1 MGVEQT
7 SGETERKRVCE
18 TEHCQERVAAL
29 VINLTVGQ
37 IFMIAR
43 ERIIRDPI
51 KMNIKIIP
59 SI

>member
-18 TEHCQERVAAL
+18 AEYCQERVTGWVL
-29 VINLTVGQ
+29 NLTDGQ
-37 IFMIAR
+37 VFMIAR